1 MSEREDLKSRI
12 DIVLEDLLVAM
23 EAWQRTGQVPNMAL
37 REARELQ
44 EEATWEQQ
52 NDLAQRLAS
61 AIEEA
66 EQQIARG
73 RR

>member
-61 AIEEA
+61 AIGEA
-66 EQQIARG
+66 EQQIERG